1 MSISGVGGEFI
12 DRSQFKSRLQIH
24 LPDLDSP
31 VDFEVY
37 CIKRLGLST
46 PTTQIPQNVRE
57 LWRPLQLADEHF
69 DTPGPVD
76 ILIGANLLPTLMRSG
91 VLRKDTTMAQ
101 NTAVGWII
109 SGCIAQPTTSTTTR
123 LCLTQAGVEPHWYQQ
138 LFQLIQRFWEI
149 ENVPHV
155 VRQSPDDKICETIF
169 SQHRR
174 DAQGRY
180 IVPLPVRTNLLH
192 LLGESL
198 LGALASL
205 TALLRRM
212 KRDSALARACI
223 NFMNEYLRCGHMRE
237 LPEEEIHQTD
247 SPIYYIPFHGIWQRG
262 DLEQKLRVVFNASR
276 STSSGYSLNDV
287 LYTGPKLQT
296 TLWRVLVIWR
306 IYQIAFSTDAQMMYR
321 QIRIAK
327 EHLNLQR
334 IVWSPHEDLP
344 VKHYQL
350 LTVTYGTSCA
360 PYLALRVM
368 KQLCDDEKE
377 GREDA
382 ARALL
387 HERYIDDIF
396 SGADNIPDAL
406 RLRDQMIQLA
416 QAGGFPLR
424 KWVANTPELLQDLPP
439 EMCLRPSW
447 VRIGEDGPVN
457 ELGIHWDPQAD
468 NFRLAPPQLA
478 PVQRTKREILAAVA
492 SIFDPCG
499 WLAPVTLLAKM
510 LMQDLWRAGLDWDQP
525 LPASMS
531 RRWDSFK
538 ENLGRISEVSIP
550 RWLKTSPGHAVELHA
565 FSDASR
571 RAMAAAVNIRISQDQ
586 SVHTALLIAK
596 TKLAS
601 IKSLR
606 PKEQTEP
613 RMTIP
618 RLELRAALIA
628 VKLLRTVAKDLKIPS
643 DNCYAWTDSK
653 IALHWIC
660 SDKPVGNS
668 LVDNYVNQIQ
678 ETFPRAAWRH
688 VFSELNPVDVATR
701 GAELTQLLHERSW
714 FDGPT
719 WLSNPST
726 WKEIP
731 SHPTPEAVTSHATVV
746 CENLNLNPS
755 FVNKFSRLLTL
766 LRFLVRLR
774 RWIRIR
780 LQRTPTAVVLGP
792 MTAVEL
798 HEAFLACVQLSQ
810 SQYFASEIA
819 SLRSGN
825 NHPNHS
831 VLRGLAAHVDSKGIL
846 RVGGRLQHSPLSY
859 DERHPPILSGTDHLA
874 WLIIN
879 WAHEKSLHGGFRST
893 YVQVV
898 RRAWIIGGVHLELV
912 GDLATES
919 LQAALERFTKRR
931 GKPEEIWSD
940 NAAHFHRADRE
951 MKQALRSLNWDQVAD
966 ALATEGITWKFIP
979 PAASHFGGLWEA
991 GVKSFKRH
999 LERVAGPRNLT
1010 YEEFSTLLIGIEAV
1024 LNRRPL
1030 SPLSSDLG
1038 DLEVL
1043 TAGHLLVGRHLG
1055 SIPEVSADY
1064 SNLDHLTH

>member
-76 ILIGANLLPTLMRSG
+76 ILIGANLLPTLMRSD

-109 SGCIAQPTTSTTTR
+109 SGCIVQPTTSTTTR
-123 LCLTQAGVEPHWYQQ
+123 LCLTQAGVEPYWNQQ

-149 ENVPHV
+149 ENVPHI

-169 SQHRR
+169 SRHQR

-205 TALLRRM
+205 ATLLRRM
-212 KRDSALARACI
+212 KRDPALARACI

-247 SPIYYIPFHGIWQRG
+247 SPIYYIPFHAIWQRG
-262 DLEQKLRVVFNASR
+262 DLEQELSVVFNASR
-276 STSSGYSLNDV
+276 STSSGCSLNDV

-306 IYQIAFSTDAQMMYR
+306 IHQIAFSTDAQMMYR

-360 PYLALRVM
+360 PYPALRVM

-387 HERYIDDIF
+387 HERCPAIARPND
-396 SGADNIPDAL
+396 PT
-406 RLRDQMIQLA
+406 RPT
-416 QAGGFPLR
+416 GGFPLR
-424 KWVANTPELLQDLPP
+424 KWVANTPELLQDPP
-439 EMCLRPSW
+439 PKMCLRPSW

-468 NFRLAPPQLA
+468 NFRLASPQLA

-550 RWLKTSPGHAVELHA
+550 RWLRTSPGHAVELHA

-571 RAMAAAVNIRISQDQ
+571 RAMAAAVYIRVSQDQ

-606 PKEQTEP
+606 PKKQTEP
-613 RMTIP
+613 RMTIL

-628 VKLLRTVAKDLKIPS
+628 VKLLRTVAEDLKIS
-643 DNCYAWTDSK
+643 NDNCYAWTDSK

-660 SDKPVGNS
+660 SDEPVGNS

-714 FDGPT
+714 
-719 WLSNPST
+719 
-726 WKEIP
+726 
-731 SHPTPEAVTSHATVV
+731 
-746 CENLNLNPS
+746 
-755 FVNKFSRLLTL
+755 LLTL

-792 MTAVEL
+792 MTAVEI

-825 NHPNHS
+825 NLPNRS

-846 RVGGRLQHSPLSY
+846 RVGGRLQHSLLSY

-898 RRAWIIGGVHLELV
+898 RRAWIIGGKRKIRTFIQNCVICIRSSPRPLE
-912 GDLATES
+912 
-919 LQAALERFTKRR
+919 
-931 GKPEEIWSD
+931 
-940 NAAHFHRADRE
+940 
-951 MKQALRSLNWDQVAD
+951 QVMAP
-966 ALATEGITWKFIP
+966 LP
-979 PAASHFGGLWEA
+979 P
-991 GVKSFKRH
+991 
-999 LERVAGPRNLT
+999 ERVIPSDPFAYTGVDYAGPLNVLAAKGRGCGAT
-1010 YEEFSTLLIGIEAV
+1010 KGYVAV
-1024 LNRRPL
+1024 F
-1030 SPLSSDLG
+1030 
-1038 DLEVL
+1038 VC
-1043 TAGHLLVGRHLG
+1043 LG
-1055 SIPEVSADY
+1055 SKGV
-1064 SNLDHLTH
+1064 H